1 MYSFIVIRP
10 QLQHLRS
17 LLKMFCKV
25 CYDSGKSSYNNHN
38 VRDFAGNII
47 CPMLL
52 NTKCKKCSYF
62 GHTSNYCNYKPINTS
77 IINSN
82 TSMLKSVN
90 FGKDVKSYSIG
101 QKNTMDTKKFSF
113 CSLVIEDDDDVGF
126 NEANVV
132 ELNFDLNNII
142 WGVGQ
147 RDMIGISWA
156 DACGA

>member
-1 MYSFIVIRP
+1 MHSFIVRRDR
-10 QLQHLRS
+10 LHFHS
-17 LLKMFCKV
+17 LFRMFCKV

-47 CPMLL
+47 CPILL

-62 GHTSNYCNYKPINTS
+62 GHTSKYCNYNPINTS
-77 IINSN
+77 INASN
-82 TSMLKSVN
+82 ISMVKSVR

-101 QKNTMDTKKFSF
+101 QKNTMHTKKFSF
-113 CSLVIEDDDDVGF
+113 CSLIVDDNDELNGTSVF
-126 NEANVV
+126 

-147 RDMIGISWA
+147 RDMLGISWA